1 MTHKKTRPSFLKC
14 FVLGTAVFF
23 IAAAVFVLVGAV
35 CAYACDDPGSA
46 VKIFGVAALYCATAA
61 GGAASCAKSETVWPS
76 AAVGALILGTIL
88 IASAFRPE
96 DVRGYGVG
104 IYTVM
109 LLLLP
114 ALSFAAGLC
123 SHAIAARRESGKAR
137 RKSRHRR

>member
-1 MTHKKTRPSFLKC
+1 MKC

-61 GGAASCAKSETVWPS
+61 AGAASCAKSETVWPS

-88 IASAFRPE
+88 IAS

>member
-1 MTHKKTRPSFLKC
+1 MTHEKTRPSFLKR

-35 CAYACDDPGSA
+35 CAGSA

-61 GGAASCAKSETVWPS
+61 AGAASCAKSETVWPS